1 MVQSAESAKESSR
14 LALYALSALICASIV
29 VRGFFAW
36 MHSTPRYFPD
46 EYIYAAL
53 GRSLAHGHYA
63 IRGATTHFPGALQ
76 PVVAAPLWGLF
87 SIPTAYHL
95 IQVENAVFASLASLP
110 VYFLARRLRLPV
122 LYSLLCALYAL
133 VIPAL
138 VWIPYTMADI
148 LAYPLALFAVLAGL
162 NALED
167 PTRRHQLA
175 FLASATLASLA
186 RIEYFVFIP
195 AYLVTALALERRE
208 VLRRHR
214 VALIAL
220 APVALATLAGGIG
233 YYRGGIAGIH
243 LNPAYLRWLLAQAF
257 LMTLITGVVMVP
269 GAVAGLL
276 RPAGRREA
284 AFALFAGSFAIL
296 LLAEA
301 TVYALGSGRFKER
314 YLFALLPLVPV
325 AFGLYLKNRRP
336 GKYVVIALA
345 VAVALAAARV
355 PLSGYTPFTTDSQ
368 FFFAIKYFEPRIG
381 VDTTSLVVAVLA
393 TLGAA
398 AAVAVAFR
406 GFDLLAPIA
415 GIAVATVVTV
425 IAVHVDLIDTDGVRS
440 GLPQD
445 RGWIDNA
452 ARGTVTVIA
461 TPVSSR
467 TDLFN
472 ALYWNETI
480 QGERVLD
487 HAVPSDAFSAPDLQL
502 GRSGTLDNVRGD
514 FLFDNYGTTGT
525 FANAE
530 RIVSIHPFTL
540 WRPQGTPRLRLLIE
554 GRFADQWLSP
564 FGRIRV
570 WPLQANA
577 ASELSFRLSL
587 PPDWHKI
594 AKVKVANRYFTIKP
608 GRHLDVTCRS
618 GQSGRVDTRFSS
630 STIIVQPDFRR
641 FVVRLSQI
649 RLADEDR
656 GELAR
661 AARGLTLCR
670 PAAR

>member
-1 MVQSAESAKESSR
+1 MVQPAHSAQDSSR
-14 LALYALSALICASIV
+14 LALYALSALIVVSTA

-36 MHSTPRYFPD
+36 KHSTPRYFPD

-63 IRGATTHFPGALQ
+63 IRGATTHFPGALE

-87 SIPTAYHL
+87 SLPTAYHL
-95 IQVENAVFASLASLP
+95 IQVENAIFASLAALP
-110 VYFLARRLRLPV
+110 VYFLARRLRLSV
-122 LYSLLCALYAL
+122 LYSLLCALYTL

-162 NALED
+162 NALD
-167 PTRRHQLA
+167 APARRDQLA

-195 AYLVTALALERRE
+195 AYLVAALALERRQ

-220 APVALATLAGGIG
+220 APVALATLAGGAG

-257 LMTLITGVVMVP
+257 LLTLITGVVMVP

-276 RPAGRREA
+276 RPVGRREA
-284 AFALFAGSFAIL
+284 AFAIFAGGFAIL

-314 YLFALLPLVPV
+314 YLFALLPLLPI

-345 VAVALAAARV
+345 AAVAVAAARV

-368 FFFAIKYFEPRIG
+368 FFFAIKYLEPRIG
-381 VDTTSLVVAVLA
+381 VDTTSLVIAVLA
-393 TLGAA
+393 TVGAA
-398 AAVAVAFR
+398 AAVAIAFR
-406 GFDLLAPIA
+406 GFELVAPLV

-425 IAVHVDLIDTDGVRS
+425 VAVHVDLIDTDGVRS
-440 GLPQD
+440 GLPENRQWVD
-445 RGWIDNA
+445 DA
-452 ARGTVTVIA
+452 AHGTVTVIA

-472 ALYWNETI
+472 ALYWNESV
-480 QGERVLD
+480 QRERILD
-487 HAVPSDAFSAPDLQL
+487 RAVPSDAFSAPDLKL
-502 GRSGTLDNVRGD
+502 GRGGTLENVRGD

-525 FANAE
+525 FANAA
-530 RIVSIHPFTL
+530 RIASIHPFTL
-540 WRPQGTPRLRLLIE
+540 WRPQGAPRLRLLIE
-554 GRFADQWLSP
+554 GRFADHWLSP

-570 WPLQANA
+570 WPLQPSA

-587 PPDWHKI
+587 PSDWNKT
-594 AKVKVANRYFTIKP
+594 AKVKVAGRYFTIKP

-618 GQSGRVDTRFSS
+618 GRSGIVDTRFSS
-630 STIIVQPDFRR
+630 NTIIVQPDFRR
-641 FVVRLSQI
+641 FVVRLSRI
-649 RLADEDR
+649 RLADGAR

-661 AARGLTLCR
+661 AARGSTLCR
-670 PAAR
+670 RGAP